1 MKYLVTGG
9 AGFIGSHIS
18 KMLRLLNND
27 VTVLDSLDNNL
38 YSKEIK
44 RLRIAE
50 LQSIGVLID
59 ESSILNCDD
68 KYFLK
73 FDCIINEAGL
83 PGQLLSWKSFSSY
96 LNANTESVFKIL
108 EQIKNSNIRL
118 VQASTSSVYGQ
129 NAIGNEEQILKP
141 TSPYGITKLAA
152 EKLILAY
159 EENFGLNYN
168 ILRYFSVYGPS
179 QRPDMAIQKFL
190 LKLYKDE
197 IVNVTGDGNQLR
209 DFTYVDDVALATISA
224 ANSSQNSQIMN
235 ISGGA
240 QFSINQIIRI
250 CENVVGKTAKI
261 NYIEKPPGDQVET
274 KASCDKARKVLNF
287 KPSTNIEDGIYNQY
301 QWIKRNIDY

>member
-1 MKYLVTGG
+1 MKFLVTGG

-18 KMLRLLNND
+18 KILKSLNHE
-27 VTVLDSLDNNL
+27 VTALDSLDNNL

-44 RLRIAE
+44 RLRLAE
-50 LQSIGVLID
+50 LQSIGVSIN

-68 KYFLK
+68 KYFLN

-108 EQIKNSNIRL
+108 EQIKNSDIRF

-129 NAIGNEEQILKP
+129 NAIGNEDQILKP

-190 LKLYKDE
+190 LKLYRNE
-197 IVNVTGDGNQLR
+197 IINVTGDGNQLR
-209 DFTYVDDVALATISA
+209 DFTYVEDVALATISA
-224 ANSSQNSQIMN
+224 ANSSQNSHIMN

-240 QFSINQIIRI
+240 QYSINQIIRI

-261 NYIEKPPGDQVET
+261 KYIEKPPGDQVET
-274 KASCDKARKVLNF
+274 KASCDAARAILNYE
-287 KPSTNIEDGIYNQY
+287 PSTHLQDGIREQY
-301 QWIKRNIDY
+301 LWIKRNI